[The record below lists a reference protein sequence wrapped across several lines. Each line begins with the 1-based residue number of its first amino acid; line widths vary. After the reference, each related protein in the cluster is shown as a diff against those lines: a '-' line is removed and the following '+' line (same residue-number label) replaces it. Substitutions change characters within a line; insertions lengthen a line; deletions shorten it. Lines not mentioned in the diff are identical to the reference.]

1 MARDSFDVIKQL
13 ACDAKAS
20 RKRVRPIV
28 WSLWPRGERVER
40 KGRRA
45 GACIPSRA
53 AGAMMNGAVR
63 CPRGRGRCGSF
74 APRTESPDKRSPSA
88 SPSWHIPP
96 AIIYT
101 RLFSCCLFFL
111 SFSSKIFHSPPFP
124 FVPLLRVPWLPF
136 PSRPDTFTSVIQDSR
151 RAIPAILSG
160 RHKVEVL
167 TPAIHLKVRC
177 QRSAVALTEIA
188 SAALTAT
195 SILSFS
201 PTRPC
206 CMSHFCRASSDSH
219 VRVRPFY
226 PTFLAH

>member
-1 MARDSFDVIKQL
+1 MSSARD
-13 ACDAKAS
+13 AG
-20 RKRVRPIV
+20 P
-28 WSLWPRGERVER
+28 
-40 KGRRA
+40 

-201 PTRPC
+201 PTLPC
-206 CMSHFCRASSDSH
+206 CCRISAGLPVTPTCES
-219 VRVRPFY
+219 VRFTRPFSRTETRAQ
-226 PTFLAH
+226 PIHSIRWQASLTFTPPPSAQGK